1 MLSGGFAMA
10 LAKNKLGDF
19 IELREVTNSELMF
32 GPENV
37 RGVNNLNS

>member
-1 MLSGGFAMA
+1 MA
-10 LAKNKLGDF
+10 LAKYKLGDF